1 MAWEKANAQCLSRCD
16 SGGGAE
22 REKEIFASAC
32 VRELQFLKKISSIA
46 LTGQGKVRLYPNTE
60 QVFTEWQVEIINKQ
74 WHSDGRFAW
83 SEKEQILS
91 KHKLLKKAPF
101 LCFRKDALLRD

>member
-1 MAWEKANAQCLSRCD
+1 MAREKANAQCLSRCD

-46 LTGQGKVRLYPNTE
+46 LTGQGKVRLYPSTE
-60 QVFTEWQVEIINKQ
+60 KVFTEWQVEIINKQ

-91 KHKLLKKAPF
+91 KHKL
-101 LCFRKDALLRD
+101 